1 MCAKSRKSEAECIPG
16 TAIVRAFVGHSNQRG
31 RPGRKAGAVSQSL
44 RCLLYDG
51 DLDYVTNIWGNNE
64 EF

>member
-1 MCAKSRKSEAECIPG
+1 MCAKSWKSEAECIPG
-16 TAIVRAFVGHSNQRG
+16 TAIVSALVGLSNQRG

-44 RCLLYDG
+44 RCVLYEG
-51 DLDYVTNIWGNNE
+51 DPDYVTNIWGNNE